1 MKPDAGLHPGEH
13 PEAPKKLSK
22 KTVHY
27 RRCQFQPESAQTLQ
41 QLIAAAIAEKPLI
54 GDRTEAVDTAAST
67 FRVLSSVKE
76 IKGMQCGTLLIFE
89 RGSYQMVVADD
100 PGATSVVL
108 AAMKPPAEG
117 AVQQQFVP
125 GVLFFVVFE
134 DHVAIVQ
141 ASSLRTSGLE
151 QHLAWLL
158 RSQSKLLDKDQGFVL
173 ADEPKKATRD
183 QIRKS
188 RVKSLSIGRPFM
200 TTVDDP
206 AMSMPGDK
214 KPDVSKLRPDPG
226 MVSVIRNFLP
236 EDSFSSLALDESVF
250 DGDLEVWLEI
260 RYPAYTRTQPEDAA
274 KLLDN
279 LAIALRD
286 QEEDSV
292 ELELGDGSRVKGKDL
307 KISAPITLAS
317 TDGVP
322 DVDSFYAD
330 MADWLSGLLRNGM
343 VSL

>member
-1 MKPDAGLHPGEH
+1 MRPDAGLHHGEH
-13 PEAPKKLSK
+13 PEAPKKFAK

-27 RRCQFQPESAQTLQ
+27 RRCQFQPESGQTLQ
-41 QLIAAAIAEKPLI
+41 QLIAAAIADKPLI

-76 IKGMQCGTLLIFE
+76 VKGMQCGTLLIFE

-108 AAMKPPAEG
+108 AAMKPPNDDS
-117 AVQQQFVP
+117 VQQQFVP
-125 GVLFFVVFE
+125 GVLFFAVFE

-141 ASSLRTSGLE
+141 AASLRTSGLE

-158 RSQSKLLDKDQGFVL
+158 RSQSKLLNKDQGFVL

-183 QIRKS
+183 QIRRS
-188 RVKSLSIGRPFM
+188 RVKSISIGRPFM
-200 TTVDDP
+200 TTMEDP
-206 AMSMPGDK
+206 SLSMPGDK

-236 EDSFSSLALDESVF
+236 EDSFASLALDETVY

-260 RYPAYTRTQPEDAA
+260 RYPAYTRSQPEDAA

-286 QEEDSV
+286 QEEESV

-307 KISAPITLAS
+307 KISGPITLVS
-317 TDGVP
+317 GDGVP
-322 DVDSFYAD
+322 DVDAFYTD
-330 MADWLSGLLRNGM
+330 MVDWLTGLLKNGM
-343 VSL
+343 VSP